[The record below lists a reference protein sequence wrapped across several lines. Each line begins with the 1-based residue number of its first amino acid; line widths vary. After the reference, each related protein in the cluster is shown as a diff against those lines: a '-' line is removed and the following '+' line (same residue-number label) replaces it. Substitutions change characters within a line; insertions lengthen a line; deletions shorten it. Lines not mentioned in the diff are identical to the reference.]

1 MKQNIDSLSEFAKKL
16 KSGLIYEEI
25 ESKLKDFHSKKN
37 NVSNKSLDA
46 LTAKIQK
53 KEEQIEKLYDDIILL
68 QNKLSKLLDLE
79 LKK

>member
-1 MKQNIDSLSEFAKKL
+1 MKQNIDSLNEFAKKI

-25 ESKLKDFHSKKN
+25 ETKLKEFHSKKN
-37 NVSNKSLDA
+37 NATNKSLDA
-46 LTAKIQK
+46 LTDKIRK

-68 QNKLSKLLDLE
+68 QNKLSKILDQE

>member
-1 MKQNIDSLSEFAKKL
+1 MKQNIDSLKEFAKKI

-25 ESKLKDFHSKKN
+25 DSKLKEFHSKKN
-37 NVSNKSLDA
+37 NTSNKSLDA
-46 LTAKIQK
+46 LTDKIRK

-68 QNKLSKLLDLE
+68 QNKLSKILDQE

>member
-1 MKQNIDSLSEFAKKL
+1 MKQNIDSLNEFAKKI

-25 ESKLKDFHSKKN
+25 ETKLKEFHSKKSN
-37 NVSNKSLDA
+37 TSNKSLDA
-46 LTAKIQK
+46 LTDKIRK

-68 QNKLSKLLDLE
+68 QNKLSKILDQE

>member
-1 MKQNIDSLSEFAKKL
+1 MKQNIDSLNEFAKKI

-25 ESKLKDFHSKKN
+25 ETKLKEFHSKKN
-37 NVSNKSLDA
+37 NTSNKSLDT
-46 LTAKIQK
+46 LTDKIRK

-68 QNKLSKLLDLE
+68 QNKLSKILDQE